1 MCSDLDCF
9 NGRNRIIYRKDFYIA
24 DAFLFYPHI
33 KTITGFFYT
42 LLISSLRFEKTS
54 GLGQKCSN
62 RKKCSNWKCM
72 RGRKIG
78 AKVVKQGEMLQP
90 ERVENQADWG

>member
-1 MCSDLDCF
+1 MRS
-9 NGRNRIIYRKDFYIA
+9 RKIGA
-24 DAFLFYPHI
+24 
-33 KTITGFFYT
+33 KVVKQGE
-42 LLISSLRFEKTS
+42 S
-54 GLGQKCSN
+54 SN
-62 RKKCSNWKCM
+62 RKCM